1 MSESL
6 EQVRIRK
13 LKELARLRKIQD
25 TAARKSTTQ
34 KFQTPGE
41 LAHYLDYR
49 MINTPALDI
58 LDRSLQSL
66 TDGSSPTKRLAFSM
80 PPQEGKSQRVSRTWP
95 LYLLLRNPNTRIV
108 IASYE
113 FEVARRWGRAIKND
127 ILAHP
132 ELGLSISADSQAAH
146 DWQLEGHDGGVY
158 CVGVGGPLTGR
169 PADIIIIDDP
179 VKGRAEADSEA
190 YRENTYDWWTGTA
203 ATRLSPGATV
213 VIVMTRWHED
223 DLAGRLIREDSDNE
237 WHTINIPAECDVLPD
252 PLNREIGEF
261 MISARGRSVEDWQK
275 KRQEVG
281 SRDWTALYMGR
292 PSPAEG
298 GLFKRHWWQIEPSI
312 RAVPGAGTAM
322 VPLGMNRIITSWDM
336 AFKDTDGSDYVVGQV
351 WGKNGADV
359 WLLDQVRGRWDFP
372 KTCEEVEKLHIKWP
386 DATTHLIEDKANG
399 PAVIA
404 QLRHTIPGI
413 VPITPKDSKQ
423 ARAAAVSSFIEAGN
437 VHIPSSDIAPWI
449 DQWLEE
455 MASFPLG
462 AHDDQVDAMTQA
474 LHRLLVAAGG
484 ADEFMTELLSTR
496 RRY

>member
-1 MSESL
+1 MSDL
-6 EQVRIRK
+6 EELRLGKLQRLAKLRK
-13 LKELARLRKIQD
+13 LADSVAR
-25 TAARKSTTQ
+25 TSTTS
-34 KFQTPGE
+34 KFTTPGE
-41 LAHYLDYR
+41 LAHYLDER
-49 MINTPALDI
+49 IINTPALDI
-58 LDRSLQSL
+58 LDDTLMQI
-66 TDGSSPTKRLAFSM
+66 TEGTFKTKRLVFSM

-95 LYLLLRNPNTRIV
+95 LFLLLRNPNLRIV

-146 DWQLEGHDGGVY
+146 DWQLEGFDGGVY
-158 CVGVGGPLTGR
+158 CVGIGGPLTGR
-169 PADIIIIDDP
+169 PADVIIVDDP

-190 YRENTYDWWTGTA
+190 YRDNTYDWWTGTVT
-203 ATRLSPGATV
+203 TRLSTGAPV

-237 WHTINIPAECDVLPD
+237 WTSINIPAECDVVPD
-252 PLNREIGEF
+252 PLNRQIGEY
-261 MISARGRSVEDWQK
+261 MLSARGRTKEDWDK
-275 KRQEVG
+275 KRVEVG

-298 GLFKRHWWQIEPSI
+298 GLFKRGWWVVEPAV
-312 RAVPGAGTAM
+312 RAVPGASGSM

-336 AFKDTDGSDYVVGQV
+336 SFKDTDGSDFVVGQV

-372 KTCEEVEKLHIKWP
+372 TTCEQVMKLHLKWR
-386 DATTHLIEDKANG
+386 DAHTHLIEDKANG

-413 VPITPKDSKQ
+413 VAITPKDSKQ
-423 ARAAAVSSFIEAGN
+423 ARAAAVSSFVEAGN
-437 VHIPSSDIAPWI
+437 VHIPSQELAPWI

-455 MASFPLG
+455 MAAFPLG
-462 AHDDQVDAMTQA
+462 AHDDQVDAMSQA
-474 LHRLLVAAGG
+474 LHRLLVAQGG

-496 RRY
+496 KG